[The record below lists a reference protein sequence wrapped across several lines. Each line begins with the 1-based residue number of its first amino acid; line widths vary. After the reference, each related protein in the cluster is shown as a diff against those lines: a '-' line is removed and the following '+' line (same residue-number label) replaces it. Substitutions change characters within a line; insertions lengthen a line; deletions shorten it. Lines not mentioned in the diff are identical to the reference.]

1 MPSLTINRSALRRSV
16 RASQAG
22 LPNAE
27 CRVQSAVLLAQFAAH
42 GSTLVSR
49 VLDSHSKISSPCEIC
64 VPYVVR
70 SCWKLQK
77 SIASMRKIC
86 DYYGVRIPRPALRLA
101 RCRMAR
107 GHMDKLV
114 AQILL
119 REEKETLVIK
129 DPRHAVH
136 SAGIERLYADEPPKY
151 LLLHRDARAV
161 CHSFVSTLGR
171 EPERGFR
178 VWLEASRQMLAC
190 ERQFPERCLSVRFED
205 FLSIP
210 ELTVARITRFMGHSF
225 EREML
230 EYGQSSH
237 ADDHLGLWTNPRL
250 ISSVNRV
257 QSNRQSNPNG
267 GRTSRYWTCTTRALP
282 FRSSIEN

>member
-1 MPSLTINRSALRRSV
+1 M
-16 RASQAG
+16 
-22 LPNAE
+22 PNAASNPP
-27 CRVQSAVLLAQFAAH
+27 CFLLSSPRA

-101 RCRMAR
+101 RRRMAR

-250 ISSVNRV
+250 ISSVNRGAIESAKQSEWWSNQSVLDMYDASPAV
-257 QSNRQSNPNG
+257 QELNRELGYGDPVVAEEQPLV
-267 GRTSRYWTCTTRALP
+267 RRAA
-282 FRSSIEN
+282 